1 MRDAARRRMS
11 QPHHSL
17 VAWQRADD
25 LCVQVYKL
33 TQELFPR
40 DEKYGL
46 AAQTRRAAYSIA
58 ANIVEGFADRSQKWR
73 LRYLRIALGSLAEVG
88 YALHLAHRLEYLN
101 SKQYAEIETQM
112 ARVAAPLHGLI
123 TSVRADLERSDN
135 G

>member
-1 MRDAARRRMS
+1 MS
-11 QPHHSL
+11 QPHQTL

-25 LCVQVYKL
+25 LCVHVYKL
-33 TQELFPR
+33 TQALFPR

-46 AAQTRRAAYSIA
+46 ASQTRRAAYSVA
-58 ANIVEGFADRSQKWR
+58 ANIVEGFADRSNKWR

-101 SKQYAEIETQM
+101 SKQYAEIEKQISK
-112 ARVAAPLHGLI
+112 VAAPLHGLI
-123 TSVRADLERSDN
+123 ASVRADLEKPN